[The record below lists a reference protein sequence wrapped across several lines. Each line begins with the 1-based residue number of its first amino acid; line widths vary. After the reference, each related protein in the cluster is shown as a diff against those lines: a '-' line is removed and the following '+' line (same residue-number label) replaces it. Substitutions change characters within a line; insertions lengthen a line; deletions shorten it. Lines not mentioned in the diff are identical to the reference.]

1 MNTLFG
7 TGIQTATWLE
17 NILFRPRVIGLRSR
31 ELGFGNSQRHLPQFL
46 LNFEG
51 VLRAHAERMLL
62 HRIQIL
68 QGAVGLEIVDPFPLL
83 LQQNLCSHGRRFE
96 NFLNRLDSSIH
107 INPPGAGAGNGESAG
122 G

>member
-1 MNTLFG
+1 MPKLH
-7 TGIQTATWLE
+7 QDL
-17 NILFRPRVIGLRSR
+17 RPLPRPLPAVP
-31 ELGFGNSQRHLPQFL
+31 SQGQGHLPQFL
-46 LNFEG
+46 LNSAG